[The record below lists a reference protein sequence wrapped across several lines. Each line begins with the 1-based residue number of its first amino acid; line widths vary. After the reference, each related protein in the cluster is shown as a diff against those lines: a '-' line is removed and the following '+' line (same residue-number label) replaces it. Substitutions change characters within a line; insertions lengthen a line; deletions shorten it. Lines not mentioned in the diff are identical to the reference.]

1 MATQDTFLRIAKML
15 QPTGSAF
22 RIPFASNF
30 EKMYKAIVSDS
41 IGGVGKLY
49 NDVRSI
55 ANEQLPDNDN
65 FTIEMARRWYVRL
78 GLFDSGAVTLAD
90 MKAAINQKL
99 SFPNTPLNKQHYL
112 FIEEQLRMAGFD
124 VRVYENRFLP
134 GPTTKSVSEVLGV
147 AAANAVLDTFE
158 LNEAELDMTW
168 EDAGVSLVMNYIEEE
183 KDADFAILGG
193 SLGYRST
200 FFIAGASL
208 DLGGFADVP
217 LSRKIE
223 FRQLILNFKAAQ
235 MCAILFVNYV

>member
-1 MATQDTFLRIAKML
+1 MATQDTLLRIAKML

-22 RIPFASNF
+22 RIPFASDF
-30 EKMYKAIVSDS
+30 EKMYKAIVSDN
-41 IGGVGKLY
+41 IGGIGKLY

-78 GLFDSGAVTLAD
+78 GLFDSGSVPLAD

-134 GPTTKSVSEVLGV
+134 GPTTKTPSEVLSL
-147 AAANAVLDTFE
+147 AAGNAVLDTFE
-158 LNEAELDMTW
+158 LNELELDEEW
-168 EDAGVSLVMNYIEEE
+168 IDAGITLVMNYLEEE
-183 KDADFAILGG
+183 KDAAFPIVE
-193 SLGYRST
+193 YRST
-200 FFIAGASL
+200 FFIAGATIST
-208 DLGGFADVP
+208 FADVP

-235 MCAILFVNYV
+235 MCAILFVNYI

>member
-78 GLFDSGAVTLAD
+78 GLFDSGSVPLAD

-134 GPTTKSVSEVLGV
+134 GPTTKTPSEILGV
-147 AAANAVLDTFE
+147 AAGNAVLDTFE
-158 LNEAELDMTW
+158 LNELELDEEWIDT
-168 EDAGVSLVMNYIEEE
+168 DITLVMNYLEEE
-183 KDADFAILGG
+183 KDATFPILD
-193 SLGYRST
+193 YRST
-200 FFIAGASL
+200 FYIAGATI
-208 DLGGFADVP
+208 DTFADVP

-235 MCAILFVNYV
+235 MCAILFVNYI

>member
-78 GLFDSGAVTLAD
+78 GLFDSGSVPLAD

-134 GPTTKSVSEVLGV
+134 GPTTKTPSEVLSL
-147 AAANAVLDTFE
+147 AAGNAVLNTFE
-158 LNEAELDMTW
+158 LNELELDEEW
-168 EDAGVSLVMNYIEEE
+168 IDAGITLVMNYIEEE
-183 KDADFAILGG
+183 KDASFAIIGG
-193 SLGYRST
+193 TLGYRST
-200 FFIAGASL
+200 FYIAGATIST
-208 DLGGFADVP
+208 FADVP